1 MRLIETIIKNN
12 YKTVS
17 IAGLAKNA
25 GKTVALNYLIEES
38 LNYDLAIGIT
48 SAGRD
53 GETIDLVTNTQKP
66 SVYAVEGMYAATG
79 KKALLLS
86 DVRYEVLETTG
97 INTPMGE
104 LVIIKVRQ
112 NGSIQIAGP
121 VNAADMKYICKRLN
135 YYGAKTVFIDG
146 AVDRRAVSSPMVTDA
161 CIIATGAVLS
171 RDMKKVINLT
181 SFAVECCNLEQ
192 IDENIKKII
201 LKYNK
206 TCIIQ
211 KNSEVILPDINIS
224 LAGGKKISDNIDE
237 NTKYIFIR
245 GAITTDLLKAITDNE
260 FCGDIKYIVEDGTKI
275 FVDLKIWSEL
285 RRKGLKL
292 FVLYKTDVIA
302 VTVNPV
308 SPAGYFFDSDEFIE
322 NLSHS
327 IPEIKIIDVMSGG
340 EEN

>member
-1 MRLIETIIKNN
+1 MRLIETIKKNN

-25 GKTVALNYLIEES
+25 GKTVTLNYLIEES
-38 LNYDLAIGIT
+38 LNYNITIGIT

-53 GETIDLVTNTQKP
+53 GETSDLVTNTQKP
-66 SVYAVEGMYAATG
+66 SVYVVEGMYAATA
-79 KKALLLS
+79 KKALMLS
-86 DVRYEVLETTG
+86 DARYEVLETTG

-104 LVIIKVRQ
+104 VVIIKVRQ
-112 NGSIQIAGP
+112 NGNIQIAGP

-135 YYGAKTVFIDG
+135 QYGAETVFVDG
-146 AVDRRAVSSPMVTDA
+146 AVDRRAVSSPIVTDA

-171 RDMKKVINLT
+171 RDMKKAVNIT

-192 IDENIKKII
+192 IDENIKRVI

-211 KNSEVILPDINIS
+211 KYGEVILPDINIS
-224 LAGGKKISDNIDE
+224 LAGSKKISEKIDE
-237 NTKYIFIR
+237 NTDCIFIK
-245 GAITTDLLKAITDNE
+245 GAITNDLLKVIFDNE
-260 FCGDIKYIVEDGTKI
+260 YSKDIKYAVEDGTKI
-275 FVDLKIWSEL
+275 FVDLKVWRDL
-285 RRKGLKL
+285 RHKGLKM
-292 FVLYKTDVIA
+292 FVLNKTEVIA

-308 SPAGYFFDSDEFIE
+308 SPAGYFFDSMEFIAK
-322 NLSHS
+322 LSHC